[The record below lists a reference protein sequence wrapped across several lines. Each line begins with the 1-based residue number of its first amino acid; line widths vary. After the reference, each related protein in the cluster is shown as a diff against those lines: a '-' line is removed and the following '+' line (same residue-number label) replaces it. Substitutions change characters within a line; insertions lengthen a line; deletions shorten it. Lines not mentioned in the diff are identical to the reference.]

1 LEAFVKELHLNAYAK
16 VNLALNVL
24 DKREDGY
31 HEVETVL
38 HTIALHDL
46 ITLRETGEGINVTTD
61 GEALPAG
68 AANLVYRAATLLREQ
83 YSVPRPV
90 EIEVQKRI
98 PVAAGLGGGSADAAM
113 TLMGL
118 AQMWKLRLDGRE
130 LHALAARLGS
140 DVPFFLD
147 GGSAVARGRGERV
160 LPLPPLPTTWVVLA
174 RPRVSVL
181 TEWAYRHLQPTGI
194 TRRPD
199 VPTLVEAVRRR
210 DVPAVGR
217 LLGNVFEEFIAGRHP
232 IVSDV
237 KARILG
243 GEAYGAAM
251 TGTGPTVFGLMA
263 NEAAARRVADDLG
276 TIQDLDVFVTRTFAE
291 QR

>member
-1 LEAFVKELHLNAYAK
+1 MKELHLNAYAK

-24 DKREDGY
+24 DQRDDGY

-38 HTIALHDL
+38 HTVVLHDL
-46 ITLRETGEGINVTTD
+46 ITLRESGDGISVTTD

-68 AANLVYRAATLLREQ
+68 AANLVYRAAALLREHYEVQ
-83 YSVPRPV
+83 RPV

-140 DVPFFLD
+140 DVPFFLS
-147 GGSAVARGRGERV
+147 GGAAVARGRGERV
-160 LPLPPLPTTWVVLA
+160 QPLPPLPTTWVVLA
-174 RPRVSVL
+174 RPRVPVL
-181 TEWAYRHLQPTGI
+181 TEWAYRHFQPLGI

-199 VPTLVEAVRRR
+199 VTTLVDAVRRR

-232 IVSDV
+232 IVTEL
-237 KARILG
+237 KTRILR

-263 NEAAARRVADDLG
+263 NEAAARHVANDLG
-276 TIQDLDVFVTRTFAE
+276 TVEGLDVIVTRTFAE